1 MLDFAFG
8 VILRR
13 TIKQIADLGLA
24 LALLVILSPVFV
36 IVAIAVRLRMGTP
49 IFFMQPRPG
58 QAGRVFKFYK
68 FRTMTNEH
76 DADGQLK
83 PDEQRLTMLGKFLRR
98 TSLDELPQL
107 WNVVQGD
114 MSFVGPRPLLVQYLD
129 RYTPEQARRHHVKPG
144 ITGWAQINGRNLLH
158 WDEKFKLDVWYVDHW
173 SLGLDCQILLRTFLT
188 LLRVNAVSHPGS
200 VTMPEFLGQDHRIPP
215 DSFDRTS
222 PPCS

>member
-1 MLDFAFG
+1 VALQ
-8 VILRR
+8 R
-13 TIKQIADLGLA
+13 TIKQIADFGLA

-36 IVAIAVRLRMGTP
+36 IIAIAIRLRMGIP
-49 IFFMQPRPG
+49 VFFTQPRPG
-58 QAGRVFKFYK
+58 QASRVFKFYK

-76 DADGQLK
+76 DADGQPK
-83 PDEQRLTMLGKFLRR
+83 PDEQRLTKLGKFLRR

-107 WNVVQGD
+107 WNVLRGD
-114 MSFVGPRPLLVQYLD
+114 MSFVGPRPLLVRYLD
-129 RYTPEQARRHHVKPG
+129 RYTPEQARRHRVKPG

-173 SLGLDCQILLRTFLT
+173 NLGLDCQILFRTFLT
-188 LLRVNAVSHPGS
+188 LLQVNAVSHPGS
-200 VTMPEFLGQDHRIPP
+200 ATMPEFLGQDNIMHP